1 MTEKEL
7 QVLKENCGEMIMK
20 YSDFRSCMTSFVE
33 KYQVRRAL
41 GEIISGA
48 VNGEIC
54 SRMINVSEQLECIL
68 NVIYSQMSDFETFSR
83 SDNQTAASPFMN

>member
-1 MTEKEL
+1 M
-7 QVLKENCGEMIMK
+7 LKEDCGEMIMK

-54 SRMINVSEQLECIL
+54 SSKINVSEQLECIL

>member
-1 MTEKEL
+1 MGVINVTEKEL
-7 QVLKENCGEMIMK
+7 QVLKEDCGEMIMK

-54 SRMINVSEQLECIL
+54 SSKELLINNL
-68 NVIYSQMSDFETFSR
+68 NNLTNNYV
-83 SDNQTAASPFMN
+83 